1 MFGSTDA
8 GEVLIVPLSL
18 NFHKSQLPDWSV
30 PETTVR
36 LGLPSSAGG
45 LSLQAIRFSLSLPSA
60 QSSSSLSRPE
70 ELWFSIIG
78 PGGSQDLSHLHLC
91 FLNNGSGGFHH

>member
-8 GEVLIVPLSL
+8 GEVLTVPLSL
-18 NFHKSQLPDWSV
+18 NVHKSQLPGWSV

-70 ELWFSIIG
+70 ELWFPIIG
-78 PGGSQDLSHLHLC
+78 PGGV
-91 FLNNGSGGFHH
+91 SGPESSSPLFP